1 MKPVHIILSSVLCA
15 ALAATAVLAAP
26 TALEHFSKFSSKG
39 KLAVLNLNEVVEANE
54 AALCAQSAERTQSDA
69 EGLRLHA
76 SCLVSGHRA
85 AHTARLHG
93 RTLSALEFI
102 PRSKAKRSAQDF

>member
-15 ALAATAVLAAP
+15 ALTATAVLAAP

-54 AALCAQSAERTQSDA
+54 AALAAGGFRAEFG
-69 EGLRLHA
+69 EVLKG
-76 SCLVSGHRA
+76 
-85 AHTARLHG
+85 G
-93 RTLSALEFI
+93 RCG
-102 PRSKAKRSAQDF
+102 